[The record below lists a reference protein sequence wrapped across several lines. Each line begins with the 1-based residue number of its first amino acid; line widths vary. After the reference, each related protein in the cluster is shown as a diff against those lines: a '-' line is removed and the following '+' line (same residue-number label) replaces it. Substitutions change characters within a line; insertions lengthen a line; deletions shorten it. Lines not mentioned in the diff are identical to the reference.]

1 MNLYLSEDSKI
12 NYICISFNI
21 YRMNEEN
28 FEQQEL
34 FEQKKYIS
42 DLVEESSQKNKS
54 SVNIVFGTSII
65 TSIIVLSFLYIFGI
79 FEEEEIVLPEPVT
92 ITETI
97 KEKELVVPRVDSTE
111 IVSIAEVATKTI
123 VQVQVGQLDE
133 NEEFISVG
141 GGSGVVINENGL
153 IITNHHVINGA
164 DGVRV
169 IFEDGRMYEGKIIG
183 SDQLTDVGL
192 IQIDKMGLTPI
203 NFGDS
208 TEIFVGDLAVAIG
221 HPLTLGAAPTVT
233 TGVVSALDRRLDV
246 GNDAMNAAVTLF
258 GLIQTDAPITRG
270 SSGGALLNKDGEL
283 IGITTAIATADV
295 GAEGL
300 GFAIPINLALNIV
313 EDLLDDGRVL
323 HAFLGILGAQYFEVA
338 EDGARVFSG
347 VYIEELYGPSND
359 MYAIGK
365 AGALPGDII
374 KKVNENSVKT
384 LDQLIT
390 ILRSMRAEDPITI
403 EILRDGNSIVL
414 EFQLDLR
421 RQGIFDFLHFQIIVH

>member
-1 MNLYLSEDSKI
+1 ME
-12 NYICISFNI
+12 
-21 YRMNEEN
+21 EEN

-42 DLVEESSQKNKS
+42 DLVEENTKKNKS
-54 SVNIVFGTSII
+54 SLNIIFGSSIMTSV
-65 TSIIVLSFLYIFGI
+65 IVLSFLYIFGI
-79 FEEEEIVLPEPVT
+79 FEEEEIILPEPVT

-123 VQVQVGQLDE
+123 VQVQVGQQDE
-133 NEEFISVG
+133 NGDFISIG

-153 IITNHHVINGA
+153 IITNHHVINEA

-169 IFEDGRMYEGKIIG
+169 IFEDGRMYEGQIVG
-183 SDQLTDVGL
+183 SDKLTDVGL
-192 IQIDKMGLTPI
+192 VKIDKTGLTPI
-203 NFGDS
+203 NIGDS
-208 TEIFVGDLAVAIG
+208 SGIFVGDLAVAIG

-270 SSGGALLNKDGEL
+270 SSGGALLNKNGEL

-300 GFAIPINLALNIV
+300 GFAIPINLALDIV

-338 EDGARVFSG
+338 EDGARIFSG
-347 VYIEELYGPSND
+347 VYIEELYGPTND

-374 KKVNENSVKT
+374 KKVNEKNVKT
-384 LDQLIT
+384 LDGLIT

-403 EILRDGNSIVL
+403 EILRDGNSIL
-414 EFQLDLR
+414 LDFNLDLR
-421 RQGIFDFLHFQIIVH
+421 PSDI

>member
-1 MNLYLSEDSKI
+1 
-12 NYICISFNI
+12 
-21 YRMNEEN
+21 MNEEN

-65 TSIIVLSFLYIFGI
+65 TSIIVLSFLYVFGI
-79 FEEEEIVLPEPVT
+79 FEEEEILLPEPVT

-169 IFEDGRMYEGKIIG
+169 IFEDGRMYEGQIIG

-192 IQIDKMGLTPI
+192 IQIDKTGLTPI
-203 NFGDS
+203 NIGDS
-208 TEIFVGDLAVAIG
+208 TGIFVGDLAIAIG

-390 ILRSMRAEDPITI
+390 ILRSMRAEDPIII

-414 EFQLDLR
+414 EFELDLR
-421 RQGIFDFLHFQIIVH
+421 PSDI